1 MINKKKYQINYLD
14 TTILGINLKPNIS
27 PTLSVVVVNPL
38 VGFKPLR
45 QFLLII
51 FFVIGIEYTASAE
64 VFSLTPFSGKSGGDS
79 LFRITEG
86 IDLFDEPVVINGEDS
101 TLKLKLLRNDL
112 IENTL
117 LITKQFPKALLKS
130 SPGALLVEFKNKNG
144 TLERIYLVQ
153 VDGPF
158 PVIQFS
164 MQFPNGLP
172 RSNGDWL
179 KELPKT
185 VDATVLTTMS
195 LPDRK
200 ISYGTFT
207 TPLTPER
214 AISDIDAEMKSNG
227 WTTIDRGI
235 YIKDSPL
242 SIVLSSFTVDDNDIT
257 RGFILKRPLKK

>member
-1 MINKKKYQINYLD
+1 VINKKKYQ
-14 TTILGINLKPNIS
+14 
-27 PTLSVVVVNPL
+27 
-38 VGFKPLR
+38 FKLLR
-45 QFLLII
+45 QFLLIM
-51 FFVIGIEYTASAE
+51 FFVIGIEYMLSAE
-64 VFSLTPFSGKSGGDS
+64 VFSLTPFSNKSGGDA
-79 LFRITEG
+79 LFRVTEG
-86 IDLFDEPVVINGEDS
+86 IDLFDETVVINGKNS
-101 TLKLKLLRNDL
+101 TLKLKLLRNNL
-112 IENTL
+112 IENSI

-130 SPGALLVEFKNKNG
+130 SPGALLVEFKHKNG
-144 TLERIYLVQ
+144 MLERIYLVQ

-164 MQFPNGLP
+164 MKFPTGLP
-172 RSNGDWL
+172 KNNGEWL
-179 KELPKT
+179 KELPEI

-214 AISDIDAEMKSNG
+214 AISDIDSEMKSSG
-227 WTTIDRGI
+227 WTTIDKGV

-242 SIVLSSFTVDDNDIT
+242 SIILSSFTVDDNDLT